1 MMAKIVSIIAV
12 LIGLLFLAR
21 YSFGPSHDSS
31 TYEIK
36 DCARKLRVVDYRNSE
51 GRALLF
57 TRDIQSDDI
66 PADGFIAY
74 PKFSGFDTSFQCI
87 LTCEHDSI
95 IVNYYEGEFAP
106 KSTAAGI
113 ASRRLSSTEYQG
125 LKTRTGDNELT
136 FH

>member
-1 MMAKIVSIIAV
+1 MTKIAAIIAA
-12 LIGLLFLAR
+12 LIGLFFLAH
-21 YSFGPSHDSS
+21 YLFGPGHASS

-36 DCARKLRVVDYRNSE
+36 NCDQKLRVVDYRNAE

-57 TRDIQSDDI
+57 TKDIQSDGI
-66 PADGFIAY
+66 PADNFIAY

-87 LTCEHDSI
+87 LTCENDSI

-106 KSTAAGI
+106 RSTATGI
-113 ASRRLSSTEYQG
+113 ASRRLSSTEYQE
-125 LKTRTGDNELT
+125 LKTRTGDSELT